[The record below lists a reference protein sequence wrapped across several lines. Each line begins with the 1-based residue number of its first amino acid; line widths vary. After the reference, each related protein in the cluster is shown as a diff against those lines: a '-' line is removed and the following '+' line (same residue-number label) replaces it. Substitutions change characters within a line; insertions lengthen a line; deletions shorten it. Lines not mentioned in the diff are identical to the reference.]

1 MATTSDEE
9 TGTGTH
15 IEQVQGVLAKFSR
28 VEAGLAALRE
38 KHGNVVYPV
47 ATTAGMEDAKA
58 ARAEIRAGRF
68 AVEKLRKNA
77 KTPLLQIGRRI
88 DQEAIRITEAI
99 LEVEQPIDDQI
110 KAEEARKAAEKE
122 AKRAAEVE
130 RLRLEAAEKLRI
142 EQEQLAA
149 QRAEIAAEQ
158 ARLAEERLAAER
170 ETAAERARIN
180 EELDKARHEAKAA
193 REKADADAAEARRE
207 ADLEL
212 AAQRR
217 ALEEER
223 AEIEAHERIVAD
235 AQAAEAK
242 RLVDAQEEIDAQ
254 QRSIEAERQ
263 KAREEAER
271 NAAEERA
278 AFQGVVSSKAAIF
291 SDGLL
296 TSISEGVPSVA
307 GVAFGEAELAWQ
319 EPPAGAVS
327 GVDVPAVS
335 SATDDPMAVWDELKA
350 VWESLDIEDGDA
362 VEEWANCV
370 LNEGEHQAKRL
381 TDALADRVA

>member
-9 TGTGTH
+9 TGTGTD

-47 ATTAGMEDAKA
+47 ATTAGMEDAKS

-68 AVEKLRKNA
+68 AVEKLRKAA

-158 ARLAEERLAAER
+158 ARLSE
-170 ETAAERARIN
+170 ERARI
-180 EELDKARHEAKAA
+180 DAEAAAA
-193 REKADADAAEARRE
+193 RKRADEEAAEARRE
-207 ADLEL
+207 AGLEL
-212 AAQRR
+212 AAQRKALADER
-217 ALEEER
+217 AL
-223 AEIEAHERIVAD
+223 AEAEARRVAD

-242 RLVDAQEEIDAQ
+242 RLVDAQEAIAAQ
-254 QRSIEAERQ
+254 QWALERERQ

-271 NAAEERA
+271 NAAEA
-278 AFQGVVSSKAAIF
+278 
-291 SDGLL
+291 
-296 TSISEGVPSVA
+296 
-307 GVAFGEAELAWQ
+307 EAERIAAESPV
-319 EPPAGAVS
+319 EPTLLDKDP
-327 GVDVPAVS
+327 DPVP
-335 SATDDPMAVWDELKA
+335 TDPNDPMAVWVEINDG
-350 VWESLDIEDGDA
+350 WEALDIHDIDA
-362 VEEWANCV
+362 VELWANWV
-370 LNEGEHQAKRL
+370 MNEGEQQAKRL
-381 TDALADRVA
+381 TEALADRVA

>member
-9 TGTGTH
+9 TGTD

-38 KHGNVVYPV
+38 KHANVVYPV

-110 KAEEARKAAEKE
+110 KAEEARRLAERE

-142 EQEQLAA
+142 EQEQLEA
-149 QRAEIAAEQ
+149 QRAEIARHQ
-158 ARLAEERLAAER
+158 ALLAEERRQIEAEAA
-170 ETAAERARIN
+170 
-180 EELDKARHEAKAA
+180 AA
-193 REKADADAAEARRE
+193 RKKADAEAAEARRE
-207 ADLEL
+207 AELEM
-212 AAQRR
+212 AAQRK
-217 ALEEER
+217 ALADER
-223 AEIEAHERIVAD
+223 AKAEAEARRVAAEQAAESKRIAD
-235 AQAAEAK
+235 AQAA
-242 RLVDAQEEIDAQ
+242 VDAQQWALE
-254 QRSIEAERQ
+254 RERQ

-271 NAAEERA
+271 NAAEA
-278 AFQGVVSSKAAIF
+278 
-291 SDGLL
+291 
-296 TSISEGVPSVA
+296 
-307 GVAFGEAELAWQ
+307 EAERIAAEAPA
-319 EPPAGAVS
+319 EPTVLDNDPEAVPTGPA
-327 GVDVPAVS
+327 
-335 SATDDPMAVWDELKA
+335 DPMAVWDDLKA
-350 VWESLDIEDGDA
+350 VWESLDIEDADA
-362 VEEWANCV
+362 VEEWATCV
-370 LNEGEHQAKRL
+370 LNEGEQQAKRL

>member
-9 TGTGTH
+9 TGTD

-38 KHGNVVYPV
+38 KHGNTVYPV
-47 ATTAGMEDAKA
+47 ATTAGMADAKA

-68 AVEKLRKNA
+68 AVETLRKTA

-110 KAEEARKAAEKE
+110 KAEEARRLADRE

-142 EQEQLAA
+142 EQEQLEA

-158 ARLAEERLAAER
+158 ARLAEER
-170 ETAAERARIN
+170 ARI
-180 EELDKARHEAKAA
+180 DAEAAAA
-193 REKADADAAEARRE
+193 RKKADAEAAEARRE
-207 ADLEL
+207 AELEM
-212 AAQRR
+212 AAQRKALADER
-217 ALEEER
+217 AL
-223 AEIEAHERIVAD
+223 AEAEARRVAD

-242 RLVDAQEEIDAQ
+242 RLADAQEEIDAQ
-254 QRSIEAERQ
+254 QRALERERQ

-271 NAAEERA
+271 NAADEQDPGIAQIVGFVMA
-278 AFQGVVSSKAAIF
+278 ADASLRGTEGTAAAAAPEKYHPGAF
-291 SDGLL
+291 ELGPVWGHKPQ
-296 TSISEGVPSVA
+296 TAEPVPT
-307 GVAFGEAELAWQ
+307 G
-319 EPPAGAVS
+319 PA
-327 GVDVPAVS
+327 
-335 SATDDPMAVWDELKA
+335 DPMAVWDDLKA
-350 VWESLDIEDGDA
+350 VWESLDIEDADA
-362 VEEWANCV
+362 VEEWATCV
-370 LNEGEHQAKRL
+370 LNEGEQQAKRL
-381 TDALADRVA
+381 TEALADRVA

>member
-1 MATTSDEE
+1 METTSDEE
-9 TGTGTH
+9 TGTD

-28 VEAGLAALRE
+28 VEAGLAALRQ
-38 KHGNVVYPV
+38 KHANVVYPV

-88 DQEAIRITEAI
+88 DAEAIRITDAI

-110 KAEEARKAAEKE
+110 KAEEARRLAERE

-142 EQEQLAA
+142 EQEQLEA

-158 ARLAEERLAAER
+158 ARLAEER
-170 ETAAERARIN
+170 ARI
-180 EELDKARHEAKAA
+180 DAEAAAA
-193 REKADADAAEARRE
+193 RKKADEEAAEARRE
-207 ADLEL
+207 AELEL
-212 AAQRR
+212 AAQRK
-217 ALEEER
+217 AIADER
-223 AEIEAHERIVAD
+223 AKADAEARRVDD

-242 RLVDAQEEIDAQ
+242 RLADAQAAVDAQQWALE
-254 QRSIEAERQ
+254 RERQ

-271 NAAEERA
+271 NAVEEKA

-296 TSISEGVPSVA
+296 TSISERVPSVA
-307 GVAFGEAELAWQ
+307 SVAFGEAELAW
-319 EPPAGAVS
+319 EGPPAGAVS
-327 GVDVPAVS
+327 GVDMPAVS
-335 SATDDPMAVWDELKA
+335 SATEDPMAVWVEINDG
-350 VWESLDIEDGDA
+350 WEALDIHDDSD
-362 VEEWANCV
+362 VEQWANWV
-370 LNEGEHQAKRL
+370 MSVGEQQAERL
-381 TDALADRVA
+381 TKALAARVV

>member
-9 TGTGTH
+9 TGTD

-38 KHGNVVYPV
+38 KHANVVYPV

-110 KAEEARKAAEKE
+110 KAEEARRLAERE

-142 EQEQLAA
+142 EQEQLEA
-149 QRAEIAAEQ
+149 QRAEIARHQ
-158 ARLAEERLAAER
+158 ALLAEER
-170 ETAAERARIN
+170 ARI
-180 EELDKARHEAKAA
+180 DAEAAAA
-193 REKADADAAEARRE
+193 RKKADEEAAEARRE
-207 ADLEL
+207 AELEL
-212 AAQRR
+212 AAQRK
-217 ALEEER
+217 ALADER
-223 AEIEAHERIVAD
+223 AKADAEARRVAD

-242 RLVDAQEEIDAQ
+242 RLADAQAAVDAQ
-254 QRSIEAERQ
+254 QRAIEAERQ
-263 KAREEAER
+263 KARVPTSADSLFQECHR
-271 NAAEERA
+271 KAAEAHDQRVSA
-278 AFQGVVSSKAAIF
+278 AAVEEPTVIDA
-291 SDGLL
+291 
-296 TSISEGVPSVA
+296 EPVPTD
-307 GVAFGEAELAWQ
+307 
-319 EPPAGAVS
+319 P
-327 GVDVPAVS
+327 
-335 SATDDPMAVWDELKA
+335 DDPMAVWDELKA
-350 VWESLDIEDGDA
+350 VWESLDITDAEA
-362 VEEWANCV
+362 VENFAICCLEQ
-370 LNEGEHQAKRL
+370 GEQQAKRL
-381 TDALADRVA
+381 TEALAARVA

>member
-9 TGTGTH
+9 TGTD

-110 KAEEARKAAEKE
+110 KAEEARRLAERE

-142 EQEQLAA
+142 EQEQLEA
-149 QRAEIAAEQ
+149 QRAEIARHKAL
-158 ARLAEERLAAER
+158 LAEER
-170 ETAAERARIN
+170 ARI
-180 EELDKARHEAKAA
+180 DAEAAAA
-193 REKADADAAEARRE
+193 RKKADEEAAEARRE
-207 ADLEL
+207 AELEL
-212 AAQRR
+212 AAQRK
-217 ALEEER
+217 ALADER
-223 AEIEAHERIVAD
+223 AKAEAEARRVAD

-242 RLVDAQEEIDAQ
+242 RLVDAQAAVDAQ
-254 QRSIEAERQ
+254 QMAIERERQ
-263 KAREEAER
+263 QAREEADR
-271 NAAEERA
+271 NAAEEQA
-278 AFQGVVSSKAAIF
+278 AFLARECPEEPTVIDA
-291 SDGLL
+291 
-296 TSISEGVPSVA
+296 EPVPTD
-307 GVAFGEAELAWQ
+307 
-319 EPPAGAVS
+319 P
-327 GVDVPAVS
+327 
-335 SATDDPMAVWDELKA
+335 DDPMAVWDELKA
-350 VWESLDIEDGDA
+350 VWESLDITDAEA
-362 VEEWANCV
+362 VENFSICCLEQ
-370 LNEGEHQAKRL
+370 GEQQAKRL
-381 TDALADRVA
+381 TEAIAARVA

>member
-9 TGTGTH
+9 TGTD
-15 IEQVQGVLAKFSR
+15 IEQVQGVLAKFSC
-28 VEAGLAALRE
+28 VEAGLAALRQ
-38 KHGNVVYPV
+38 KHGNVVYAV

-68 AVEKLRKNA
+68 AVEKLRKTA

-110 KAEEARKAAEKE
+110 KAEEARRLAERE

-142 EQEQLAA
+142 EQEQLEA
-149 QRAEIAAEQ
+149 QRAEIARHQ
-158 ARLAEERLAAER
+158 ALLAEERLAAER

-207 ADLEL
+207 AELEL

-223 AEIEAHERIVAD
+223 ALSEAEARRVAD

-242 RLVDAQEEIDAQ
+242 RLADAQAAVDAQ
-254 QRSIEAERQ
+254 QRAIEAERQ

-271 NAAEERA
+271 NAAEA
-278 AFQGVVSSKAAIF
+278 
-291 SDGLL
+291 
-296 TSISEGVPSVA
+296 
-307 GVAFGEAELAWQ
+307 EAERVAAESPV
-319 EPPAGAVS
+319 EPTLLDNDAEP
-327 GVDVPAVS
+327 VPT
-335 SATDDPMAVWDELKA
+335 ATYDPMAVWVQINDG
-350 VWESLDIEDGDA
+350 WEELDIHDESD
-362 VEEWANCV
+362 VEQWATWV
-370 LNEGEHQAKRL
+370 MSVGELQAERL
-381 TDALADRVA
+381 AKALADRVA